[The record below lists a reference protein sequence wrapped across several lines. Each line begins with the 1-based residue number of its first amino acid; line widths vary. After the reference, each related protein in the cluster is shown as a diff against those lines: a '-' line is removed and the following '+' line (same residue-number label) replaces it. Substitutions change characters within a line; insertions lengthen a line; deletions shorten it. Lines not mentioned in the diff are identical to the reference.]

1 MDLLCLY
8 SISSLF
14 LYCFYGYVGLYLI
27 HVILLLSTYLLLI
40 WVVYFSPD
48 VFHLSSSG
56 RMFQRV
62 TPPPWLLL
70 VENHYEDALVS
81 IDKVISFT
89 GSPCA

>member
-1 MDLLCLY
+1 MIVY
-8 SISSLF
+8 YFQSFPVLF
-14 LYCFYGYVGLYLI
+14 FYGYVGLYLI

-62 TPPPWLLL
+62 T
-70 VENHYEDALVS
+70 VEGFDGEWMEGGG
-81 IDKVISFT
+81 F
-89 GSPCA
+89 